1 MQHETFLVYISFQ
14 GQIILQLAKV
24 FGAFLSSHQMLGT
37 FTASA
42 GLFFMAEALQLGIHV
57 AHAGLMPSGDVVNAY
72 PFFVVGVLHLISS
85 AVLGFGGLYHAAL
98 GPEILTAEFFA
109 YSCGG
114 DVRVVTQPTLSLAT
128 IFGYILISPFGGDGW
143 IVTSGISM

>member
-98 GPEILTAEFFA
+98 GPEILTSEFFA
-109 YSCGG
+109 VATAVMVFC
-114 DVRVVTQPTLSLAT
+114 VAILAGCKL
-128 IFGYILISPFGGDGW
+128 FLLFLCQELKLGYISFQGLF
-143 IVTSGISM
+143 